1 MNLTHTSGAGI
12 FVADTILRSM
22 RLNLTASRHRQL
34 YGLGTVL
41 QSNHQLQLV

>member
-1 MNLTHTSGAGI
+1 
-12 FVADTILRSM
+12 VADAILQAMGLS
-22 RLNLTASRHRQL
+22 LKTSRHHRL